1 MELSGEKALERST
14 NVKSSL
20 TQLPNYYSHKRR
32 NQREVQRETRIER
45 CRTKLAFGQARGDSA
60 GLMEISCHLKCTNF
74 HLDFPTFRIRK
85 PFNPVRGLSN
95 AATQAP

>member
-45 CRTKLAFGQARGDSA
+45 CRTKLASIWTGTRRFGGINGDF
-60 GLMEISCHLKCTNF
+60 LPPEMYEL
-74 HLDFPTFRIRK
+74 PFR
-85 PFNPVRGLSN
+85 LSN
-95 AATQAP
+95 FSHAKAIQPG